1 MLFSSRK
8 QVFKGYRVAV
18 LWLSVIAFSVLAA
31 VFSVWNELR
40 AINSEFEDRADL
52 IHHTVTQRITSLET
66 VLISLVGL
74 YHSSENLSSAEQ
86 TAFSQEML
94 KAYPF
99 ISAILH
105 MERIQ
110 EENLAR
116 FVERMRED
124 GFIGFRLKNGKQA
137 QDKSTVSPLAFH
149 LPVSFIEPMNP
160 LSANLLGYDLAIQP
174 EALGAIETA
183 IKTGG
188 IITLGPIRLH
198 NSNNN
203 QFLVLNA
210 VYLGRYPPKQ
220 KDERQE
226 MFNGMAALRIDP
238 DHFIEGVISPGGEL
252 ELAMFLAGS
261 LNEMGGHNL
270 ASKLGNNVS
279 NWSWPDLIRLDFR
292 RGVEAYGQPFIL
304 SVTRQIG
311 VADINL
317 WKVAAVWLL
326 LMLILWLTVAV
337 YRNRLISQLQAQEA
351 DAAITAEGV
360 RFSKVIDTAFDAV
373 ITADQSGR
381 IVSWN
386 QNATEVFGYAEKDAL
401 GQDLFRLVLTPQTLK
416 EKSEILQP
424 LFETTETKLSGV
436 QLEVMGRHKGGR
448 IFPLEL
454 AISSTIVGN
463 LFILSIFAR
472 DITERKMADE
482 ALQRNLLDQEVIA
495 SILHMSLQPIELT
508 EILRHSLMLVLQRH
522 GLGLSPKGCIFLV
535 DESTGELVMKV
546 RHGLPD
552 SIVESCSRLQFGK
565 CMCGL
570 AAEQGT
576 VVFADHID
584 ERHEITYP
592 GILPHGHYC
601 VPIKSE
607 GEVLGVLN
615 MYVPEGHK
623 RTHVEEQFLVAITD
637 TLAGV
642 VLRKQADDELKQA
655 ATVFDN
661 SVEGIVVT
669 DSMANVITVNQAFTE
684 ITGYSRD
691 EVIGQ
696 NPRLWKSDHHDRS
709 FFHDMW
715 ASLEKR
721 GQWRGEIWNRR
732 KNGQVFPCWQTIRAV
747 RDDSGTTTRYVSLIA
762 DITAIK
768 ESQAQIEH
776 LAHHDPL
783 TDLPNRLLFTA
794 RLDHAIERAHREK
807 HYIGVF
813 FMDLDEFKHINDS
826 LGHPV
831 GDKILQQVAERLK
844 LQVRNDDTIARIGG
858 DEFNLLMEEVGSP
871 QEAGIVAEK
880 LLSAFSE
887 PFVAE
892 GNTLYLTVSIGIS
905 IYPEDGNEVTSL
917 VRNADTAMYQ
927 AKKKGRNTYQFYT
940 AEFTKSASERVEL
953 ESNLRNALEQEQFI
967 VYYQPQ
973 YSLATGL
980 LIGAEALIRWQHE
993 ELGLVPP
1000 SKFIP
1005 LAENTGLIVPIGEW
1019 VLREACGQL
1028 KAWQEAGHTIKRI
1041 GVNVAGQQIQ
1051 RCDFTKTVQKV
1062 LEETG
1067 LEPQC
1072 LELEI
1077 TESFIMQQADKAIST
1092 LEELRDLGVTL
1103 AIDDFGT
1110 GYSSLS
1116 YLKRLPINRLK
1127 IDRSF
1132 VKDIP
1137 HDPNDEAIAK
1147 AVIALGKSLQL
1158 EVIAEGVETQEQ
1170 NSFLDLEGC
1179 DEVQGYYYSPPVSV
1193 EHFAELLK
1201 SPK

>member
-1 MLFSSRK
+1 MRYSSRK
-8 QVFKGYRVAV
+8 QVFKGYQAAV
-18 LWLSVIAFSVLAA
+18 LWLSVIAFSVLTA

-40 AINSEFEDRADL
+40 VINSEFEVSADL

-86 TAFSQEML
+86 TAFSQEIL
-94 KAYPF
+94 KAFPF

-174 EALGAIETA
+174 EALGTIETA

-188 IITLGPIRLH
+188 IVTLGPIRLH

-220 KDERQE
+220 EDERQE
-226 MFNGMAALRIDP
+226 MFNGMAALRIDL
-238 DHFIEGVISPGGEL
+238 DHIIEGVISPGQEL

-317 WKVAAVWLL
+317 WKAAAVWLL
-326 LMLILWLTVAV
+326 LMLILLLTVAV

-351 DAAITAEGV
+351 DVAITAEGA

-386 QNATEVFGYAEKDAL
+386 QNATEVFGYVEKDAL
-401 GQDLFRLVLTPQTLK
+401 GQDLFRLILTPQTLK
-416 EKSEILQP
+416 DKSEILQP
-424 LFETTETKLSGV
+424 LFETTETKPSGV

-482 ALQRNLLDQEVIA
+482 ALQRNLMDQEVIA
-495 SILHMSLQPIELT
+495 SIVQLSLQPIALT
-508 EILRHSLMLVLQRH
+508 EILRQSLVLVLQRH

-535 DESTGELVMKV
+535 DESARELVMKV
-546 RHGLPD
+546 QHGLSD
-552 SIVESCSRLQFGK
+552 SIVESCSQLQFGK

-570 AAEQGT
+570 AAEQET
-576 VVFADHID
+576 VIFADHID
-584 ERHEITYP
+584 ERHVISYP

-615 MYVPEGHK
+615 MYVPQGHK
-623 RTHVEEQFLVAITD
+623 RTQVEEQFLVAIAD

-642 VLRKQADDELKQA
+642 VLRKQAEEELKQA

-661 SVEGIVVT
+661 AVEGIVVS

-691 EVIGQ
+691 EVIGH
-696 NPRLWKSDHHDRS
+696 NPRIWKSDHHDRA
-709 FFHDMW
+709 FFQAMW
-715 ASLEKR
+715 ASLEQT
-721 GQWRGEIWNRR
+721 GQWRGEIWNRK
-732 KNGQVFPCWQTIRAV
+732 KNGEAFPCWQTIRAV
-747 RDDSGTTTRYVSLIA
+747 RDDTGLITRYVSLMA

-768 ESQAQIEH
+768 KSQAQIEH

-783 TDLPNRLLFTA
+783 TKLPNRLLFTA
-794 RLDHAIERAHREK
+794 RLEHAIEQAHRER
-807 HYIGVF
+807 HHIGVF
-813 FMDLDEFKHINDS
+813 FMDLDEFKRINDS
-826 LGHPV
+826 LGHPL
-831 GDKILQQVAERLK
+831 GDKVLQQVAERLK

-871 QEAGIVAEK
+871 QEAGIVAQK

-887 PFVAE
+887 PFKAE
-892 GNTLYLTVSIGIS
+892 GHTLYLTASIGIS

-940 AEFTKSASERVEL
+940 AEFTKSASERVQL
-953 ESNLRNALEQEQFI
+953 EYSLRNALEQEQFI
-967 VYYQPQ
+967 VHYQPQ
-973 YSLATGL
+973 YLLASGR

-1000 SKFIP
+1000 SKFIS

-1028 KAWQEAGHTIKRI
+1028 KAWKEAGHTIKRI
-1041 GVNVAGQQIQ
+1041 SINIAGQQIQ
-1051 RCDFTKTVQKV
+1051 RGDFTKTVQKV